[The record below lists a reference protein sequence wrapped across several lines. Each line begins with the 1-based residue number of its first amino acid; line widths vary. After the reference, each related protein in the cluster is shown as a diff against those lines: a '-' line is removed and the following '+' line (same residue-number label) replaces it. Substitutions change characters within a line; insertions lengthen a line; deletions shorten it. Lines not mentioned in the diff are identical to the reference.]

1 MKTAALAA
9 VWFSLFLPEAQAI
22 TRYDTQDLTCNRVQ
36 ALVRREG
43 EAILRFTSPRGL
55 PLYDRYVA
63 HAGFCED
70 GQYAQTGWVPSIDQP
85 SCPVLRC
92 LPRTFE
98 EP

>member
-1 MKTAALAA
+1 MKTLAGLA
-9 VWFSLFLPEAQAI
+9 VAFSLLPPEAQAI
-22 TRYDTQDLTCNRVQ
+22 TRYDTQELTCNLVQ

-43 EAILRFTSPRGL
+43 EAILRFTSSRGL
-55 PLYDRYVA
+55 LLYDRYVA
-63 HAGFCED
+63 HAGFCEG
-70 GQYAQTGWVPSIDQP
+70 GQYAQTGWVPTTDQS

>member
-1 MKTAALAA
+1 MKAVTGLAVA
-9 VWFSLFLPEAQAI
+9 FSLFLHEAQAI

-36 ALVRREG
+36 ALVRRDG

-55 PLYDRYVA
+55 LLYDRYVA
-63 HAGFCED
+63 HAGFCEG
-70 GQYAQTGWVPSIDQP
+70 GQYAQTGWIPTADQS

>member
-1 MKTAALAA
+1 MKTAVLP
-9 VWFSLFLPEAQAI
+9 VIWFSLLPPQAQAI

-43 EAILRFTSPRGL
+43 EAILRFTSSRGL
-55 PLYDRYVA
+55 LLYDRYVA
-63 HAGFCED
+63 HAGYCED
-70 GQYAQTGWVPSIDQP
+70 GQYAQTGWVPTTDQS